1 VKNLKKI
8 LLTRFLVLLVG
19 SVFFTSFV
27 TYIFMK
33 SLLVEKNID
42 VSELNILYLVLVP
55 IFLFTIF
62 VSFYFYKRVV
72 QRLSDDINEITQ
84 YLKEISNKNYEKV
97 IRINYFQDFLE
108 ISLLLKN
115 LIKRVNQK
123 DKKSSKK

>member
-1 VKNLKKI
+1 VKNLKKT
-8 LLTRFLVLLVG
+8 LLTRFLALLVG
-19 SVFFTSFV
+19 SVFFTSLI
-27 TYIFMK
+27 TYIFIK
-33 SLLVEKNID
+33 SFLVEKNID
-42 VSELNILYLVLVP
+42 VVELNMLYLILIP
-55 IFLFTIF
+55 IFLLSIL

-72 QRLSDDINEITQ
+72 QRLFDDISEITQ

-97 IRINYFQDFLE
+97 IRIKYFEDFLA